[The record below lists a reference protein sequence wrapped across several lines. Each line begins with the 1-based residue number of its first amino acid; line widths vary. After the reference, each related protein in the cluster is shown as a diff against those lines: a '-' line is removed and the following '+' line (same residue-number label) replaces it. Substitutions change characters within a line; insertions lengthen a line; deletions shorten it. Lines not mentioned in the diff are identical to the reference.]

1 MTQPLIELA
10 DLGFA
15 WPGQAQLLDIPHFT
29 LAPGETLFLK
39 GPSGSGKTTLLG
51 LLGGVQ
57 RAQSGHI
64 RLLGQ
69 DIGQLSA
76 GARDRFRVDHTGYI
90 FQQFNLL
97 PFLSVRENVELP
109 CRFSRLRAER
119 ARQRHGSID
128 AAAAALLDH
137 LGLRADLLGR
147 RADELSIG
155 QQQRVAAA
163 RALIGQP
170 ELVIADEPT
179 SALDFDAREAFL
191 QLLFAEC
198 QPPAPACCSSAT
210 TRVWPRCSTAACR
223 WANSIA
229 PPSPSRSE
237 MHLIRIALASL
248 ANRRFTALLT
258 VFAIALSVCLLLAV
272 ERVRT
277 EARASFANTISG
289 TDLIVGA
296 RSGSVNL
303 LLYSVFR
310 IGNAT
315 NNIRWDSFEHF
326 ANHRQVKWAIPIS
339 LGDSHRGYRV
349 MGTST
354 AYFEHYR
361 YARSQALKLAQWPRV
376 C

>member
-15 WPGQAQLLDIPHFT
+15 WPGQAQLLDIPTFT
-29 LAPGETLFLK
+29 LARGETLFLK

-69 DIGQLSA
+69 DLGQLSA

-128 AAAAALLDH
+128 TAAAALLDH

-198 QPPAPACCSSAT
+198 
-210 TRVWPRCSTAACR
+210 RAAG
-223 WANSIA
+223 ASLLFV
-229 PPSPSRSE
+229 SHDQS
-237 MHLIRIALASL
+237 LASL
-248 ANRRFTALLT
+248 FDRNLSLAELNRATRPQ
-258 VFAIALSVCLLLAV
+258 
-272 ERVRT
+272 
-277 EARASFANTISG
+277 EA
-289 TDLIVGA
+289 
-296 RSGSVNL
+296 
-303 LLYSVFR
+303 
-310 IGNAT
+310 
-315 NNIRWDSFEHF
+315 
-326 ANHRQVKWAIPIS
+326 
-339 LGDSHRGYRV
+339 
-349 MGTST
+349 
-354 AYFEHYR
+354 
-361 YARSQALKLAQWPRV
+361 
-376 C
+376 